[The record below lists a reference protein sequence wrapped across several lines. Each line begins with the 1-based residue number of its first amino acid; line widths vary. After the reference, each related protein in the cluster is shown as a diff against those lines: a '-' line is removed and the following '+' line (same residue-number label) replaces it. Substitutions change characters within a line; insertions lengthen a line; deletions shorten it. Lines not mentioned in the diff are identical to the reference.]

1 MPPLESLPPGDP
13 KKILLVE
20 DNPDILE
27 TLEATLGLR
36 NFRVTSLTEGSQV
49 MATVVRDRP
58 DLIIMDVTIPKPD
71 GYELCRELKAESQ
84 TRDIPIIL
92 MSAKTQRTEVELGF
106 QMGAD
111 RYITKPFLNE
121 DLLKTVASI
130 FQKK

>member
-1 MPPLESLPPGDP
+1 MPSLESQPSGDP

-27 TLEATLGLR
+27 TIEATLSLR

-49 MATVVRDRP
+49 MSTVVRDRP

-106 QMGAD
+106 KMGAD